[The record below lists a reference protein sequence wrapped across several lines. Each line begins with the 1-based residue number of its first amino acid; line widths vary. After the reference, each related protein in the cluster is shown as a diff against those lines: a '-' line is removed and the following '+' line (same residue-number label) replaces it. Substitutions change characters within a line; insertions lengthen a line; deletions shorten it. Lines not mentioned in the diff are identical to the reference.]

1 MVDVQAQVAR
11 WVTEQKHCADT
22 VALKGARMLE
32 TDKGAG
38 CQLDFVSCSGFLR
51 SFTCRCL
58 GFPSQKTWSSCT
70 RTCGGAAAEEAL
82 QQKSAEE
89 RQRVEELRAVLEK
102 LTAQESRLPPEAE
115 RLTQQLTQSR
125 SLVVQREAGCETS
138 LASKEQKLAE
148 LDKGCAL
155 YRTRLGLAFERV
167 GDERLRLTF
176 TNIDP

>member
-1 MVDVQAQVAR
+1 MAFPHR
-11 WVTEQKHCADT
+11 KH
-22 VALKGARMLE
+22 
-32 TDKGAG
+32 
-38 CQLDFVSCSGFLR
+38 
-51 SFTCRCL
+51 
-58 GFPSQKTWSSCT
+58 
-70 RTCGGAAAEEAL
+70 GAAARDLAEVAL
-82 QQKSAEE
+82 RGSAPAEI
-89 RQRVEELRAVLEK
+89 RRRAAAGRRVARRIGETHSTGKPA
-102 LTAQESRLPPEAE
+102 PPEAE

>member
-1 MVDVQAQVAR
+1 MSLS
-11 WVTEQKHCADT
+11 WLSLTEN
-22 VALKGARMLE
+22 ME
-32 TDKGAG
+32 
-38 CQLDFVSCSGFLR
+38 QLREDLR
-51 SFTCRCL
+51 EV
-58 GFPSQKTWSSCT
+58 
-70 RTCGGAAAEEAL
+70 AAAEEAL